1 MNSART
7 LYLILNVIIFLI
19 LISIGLGIF
28 VLAMILFGV
37 KQDFVGIDQD
47 VLTYK
52 TESMLYI
59 FCFLTLWVYAAFV
72 VALWRLRKATKL
84 LLKKKPYKVQ
94 KKCFKQ

>member
-37 KQDFVGIDQD
+37 KQDFIHFSED

-52 TESMLYI
+52 TEAMLYG
-59 FCFLTLWVYAAFV
+59 FTFL
-72 VALWRLRKATKL
+72 KL
-84 LLKKKPYKVQ
+84 LV
-94 KKCFKQ
+94 